1 MPKVSR
7 DSAENVADMGPAED
21 RSDELDGYAVS
32 FVTIRQDA
40 DLAPM
45 LKGLPDDRCQSVP
58 ALGLCLLRHADL
70 ALRRP

>member
-7 DSAENVADMGPAED
+7 DSARNVADMGVAED
-21 RSDELDGYAVS
+21 RAMSSMATPSL
-32 FVTIRQDA
+32 VTIRQDA

-45 LKGLPDDRCQSVP
+45 LKGLPDDGCQCP
-58 ALGLCLLRHADL
+58 HQIYAFRHADL